1 MPAISNRKGF
11 SLFLLILFVAGIAV
25 LGVAAVT
32 FTTKVKT
39 VEDEKQTV
47 VDLTAI
53 QQAAAKYYRSHE
65 NLPGAPG
72 AAGLVPVGAAELN
85 LDGRYRQDSW
95 GQTVEYYR
103 AADPGAGNTFINNV
117 TVNGRD
123 VAGYVLSFGP
133 NQKKESTLSGG
144 SIDTAGDDIL
154 LPLNVQAEAVDITVE
169 ELETLTRR
177 QCAWRKSS
185 GSWYDWN
192 TAPDTFLANFGLSG
206 AFKEDPWA
214 RQYTW
219 VEDNPDSG
227 HFEAANAPNTG
238 TIAGPTITSAYCTF
252 GGGTPPVPEPLGQW
266 LVNEGPSS
274 GSGQSVINNYGES
287 GTGSNGQINQ
297 GQTGWIPESPSG
309 QGWSLLLGAQGGNSN
324 ITVSGWT
331 PFNFSYGSRFTLSAW
346 IRIYPAPASG
356 DMYVI
361 RKKRTTGS
369 AAGRR
374 GYAFKILSGT
384 HNLRFELADDTGASI
399 GVNGTTDLH
408 EDSVT
413 RGHWHHVVA
422 TYDGW
427 QSPPV
432 MDVYVDGVKETSAA
446 NASTLTGSINN
457 TRNLEIGDN
466 LNGFIADV
474 AIWDLALNADQVV
487 EVYHWATARRYLFE
501 GNTYDRSPN
510 TIPAT
515 LNSTNPPDPSYAA
528 DRYGTGGRAL
538 TLDGADDYADMGG
551 DTGPGASLNFRA
563 NTSVTVGQGGNATTY
578 EAASG
583 GFSVMVWFK
592 TTEDYGPLVS
602 FRHSNNNVPS
612 GLDPGAP
619 DIDLTIGYDGGVRS
633 GGSLMGL
640 VRDDQNEGSYA
651 RITGPAVNDGQWHQ
665 AVLSRANSGNI
676 ALYLDGQF
684 QGTAS
689 SSWSDLGI
697 TTDLRNIGRE
707 ARWVIDNFH
716 PEYEPPTTTDSS
728 RFLGGQI
735 DDVVIFPRDIS
746 PKEVKDEWCRFK
758 TATAVA
764 YGAACP

>member
-47 VDLTAI
+47 IDLTAI

-65 NLPGAPG
+65 NLPGTPG

-95 GQTVEYYR
+95 GQTIEYYR

-117 TVNGRD
+117 KVNGRD

-238 TIAGPTITSAYCTF
+238 TIAGPTITSVYCTS
-252 GGGTPPVPEPLGQW
+252 GGGVPPVPDPLGQW
-266 LVNEGPSS
+266 LVNEG
-274 GSGQSVINNYGES
+274 SGQSLANS
-287 GTGSNGQINQ
+287 GLQSSYQGQIQ
-297 GQTGWIPESPSG
+297 GSANWIPESPSG
-309 QGWSLLLGAQGGNSN
+309 YSSSLMLTGGQGVHVPGSGGTDS
-324 ITVSGWT
+324 T
-331 PFNFSYGSRFTLSAW
+331 FNFGSIQPFTLSAW
-346 IRIYPAPASG
+346 IKVSNVPGEMTI
-356 DMYVI
+356 I
-361 RKKRTTGS
+361 RKIKSGGGSGAGTGYRLMLNS
-369 AAGRR
+369 NREVMFILRDDDGNQIVVEGKTRLIQG
-374 GYAFKILSGT
+374 GYTL
-384 HNLRFELADDTGASI
+384 
-399 GVNGTTDLH
+399 
-408 EDSVT
+408 
-413 RGHWHHVVA
+413 GHWHHVLA
-422 TYDGW
+422 TYDG
-427 QSPPV
+427 SLNATGLNI
-432 MDVYVDGVKETSAA
+432 YVDGVLDNDTQ
-446 NASTLTGSINN
+446 STTTLAPSPATIQNN
-457 TRNLEIGDN
+457 GQLEFGP
-466 LNGFIADV
+466 GFVGYISGL
-474 AIWDLALNADQVV
+474 AIWKSLLDENQVV

-563 NTSVTVGQGGNATTY
+563 NSAPLYV
-578 EAASG
+578 SG

-592 TTEDYGPLVS
+592 TTENYGPLVS

-651 RITGPAVNDGQWHQ
+651 RLTGPSVNNGQWHQ

-676 ALYLDGQF
+676 ALYLDGQL

-735 DDVVIFPRDIS
+735 DDVVIFPRNIS

-764 YGAACP
+764 YGATCP